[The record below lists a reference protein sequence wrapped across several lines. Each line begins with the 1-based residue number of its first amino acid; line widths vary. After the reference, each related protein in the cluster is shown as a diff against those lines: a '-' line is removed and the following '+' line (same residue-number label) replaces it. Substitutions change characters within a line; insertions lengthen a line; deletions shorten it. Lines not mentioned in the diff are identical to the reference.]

1 MTPETIFLIII
12 SLFVFDFIF
21 EQTLDYLNSKKLQDK
36 LPKEAEGIYTE
47 EKYKASIAYQR
58 DQSSFGFVSAIF
70 SFVLSGSMLLFGGFG
85 WLDSSLRGYFDNQIF
100 LALAFFGVIFI
111 VSDVLTLPFQYYST
125 FVIEEKHGFNKTTI
139 KTFILDKIKGYLL
152 GAVIGGVLVY
162 VLLSLI
168 LNMGEN
174 FWLVFWAIATVLVLG
189 INMFYTSLIL
199 PLFNKLTPLEDGELK
214 TAIADY
220 CQKEGF
226 PGTKVFVI
234 DGSKR
239 SSKANAFFSGI
250 GSQKK
255 VVLYDTLINNHSI
268 SELVAVL
275 AHEVGHYKK
284 KHIVQGFVASILQ
297 MGFMLFALS
306 LFVFNPDMSKAL
318 GADQLAVHINLI
330 AFGLLFAPVSM
341 ISSLIMNL
349 VSRKNEFEAD
359 AFAAE
364 TFSGKEL
371 ATALKKLSVDNLS
384 NLTPHPLY
392 VFFHYSHPPMLQRL
406 KAMNQDK

>member
-1 MTPETIFLIII
+1 MSSETIFLIII

-21 EQTLDYLNSKKLQDK
+21 EQTLDYLNSKTLQDK

-85 WLDSSLRGYFDNQIF
+85 WLDSVLRGYVDNQIV

-152 GAVIGGVLVY
+152 GAVIGGALVY

-239 SSKANAFFSGI
+239 SSKANAFFSGL

-318 GADQLAVHINLI
+318 GANQLAVHINLI

-341 ISSLIMNL
+341 ISGLIMNL

-392 VFFHYSHPPMLQRL
+392 VFFHYSHPPMLERL
-406 KAMNQDK
+406 RAMNQDK

>member
-1 MTPETIFLIII
+1 MSPETIFLIII
-12 SLFVFDFIF
+12 GLFVFDFIF
-21 EQTLDYLNSKKLQDK
+21 EQTLDYLNSKTLQDK

-85 WLDSSLRGYFDNQIF
+85 WLDSVLRGYFDNQIF

-152 GAVIGGVLVY
+152 GAIIGGTLVY

-318 GADQLAVHINLI
+318 GAGQLAVHINLI

-341 ISSLIMNL
+341 ISGLIMNL

>member
-1 MTPETIFLIII
+1 MSPESIFLVII

-21 EQTLDYLNSKKLQDK
+21 EQTLDYLNSKTLQDK

-70 SFVLSGSMLLFGGFG
+70 SFILSGSMLLFGGFG
-85 WLDSSLRGYFDNQIF
+85 WLDSLLRGYFDNQIF

-139 KTFILDKIKGYLL
+139 NTFIFDKIKGYLL
-152 GAVIGGVLVY
+152 GVVIGGALVY

-168 LNMGEN
+168 INMGGN

-268 SELVAVL
+268 AELVAVL

-318 GADQLAVHINLI
+318 GADQLAIHINLI

-341 ISSLIMNL
+341 ISGLIMNL

>member
-1 MTPETIFLIII
+1 MSPETIFLIII

-21 EQTLDYLNSKKLQDK
+21 EQTLDYLNSKTLQDK

-85 WLDSSLRGYFDNQIF
+85 WLDSMLRGYVDNQIV
-100 LALAFFGVIFI
+100 LALVFFGVIFI

-239 SSKANAFFSGI
+239 SSKANAFFSGL

-306 LFVFNPDMSKAL
+306 LFVFNPNMSKAL
-318 GADQLAVHINLI
+318 GADQLAIHINLI

-341 ISSLIMNL
+341 ISGLIMNL

-371 ATALKKLSVDNLS
+371 AVALKKLSVDNLS

>member
-1 MTPETIFLIII
+1 MSPETIFLIII

-21 EQTLDYLNSKKLQDK
+21 EQTLDYLNSKTLQDK

-85 WLDSSLRGYFDNQIF
+85 WLDSMLRGYVDNQIV
-100 LALAFFGVIFI
+100 LALVFFGVIFI

-239 SSKANAFFSGI
+239 SSKANAFFSGL

-306 LFVFNPDMSKAL
+306 LFVFNPNMSKAL
-318 GADQLAVHINLI
+318 GADQLAIHINLI

-341 ISSLIMNL
+341 ISGLIMNL

-371 ATALKKLSVDNLS
+371 AVALKKLSVDNLS

-392 VFFHYSHPPMLQRL
+392 VFFHYSHPPML
-406 KAMNQDK
+406 

>member
-85 WLDSSLRGYFDNQIF
+85 WLDSILRGYFDNQIV

-152 GAVIGGVLVY
+152 GAIIGGTLVY

-318 GADQLAVHINLI
+318 GAGQLAVHINLI

-341 ISSLIMNL
+341 ISGLIMNL

>member
-12 SLFVFDFIF
+12 SLFVLDFIF
-21 EQTLDYLNSKKLQDK
+21 EQTLDYLNSKTLQDK

-85 WLDSSLRGYFDNQIF
+85 WLDSVLRSYFDNQIV

-111 VSDVLTLPFQYYST
+111 VSDVLTLPFLYYST

-189 INMFYTSLIL
+189 LNMFYTSLIL

-341 ISSLIMNL
+341 ISGLIMNL